1 MWYKNSSDSLEKEV
15 CPINF
20 DKNTKEIQR
29 GKGNISIN
37 HAEKT
42 GCPYGKENHLWIPSH
57 AIKTNSKG
65 IIDLNVK
72 GKNYKTSGRKHKR
85 ICLRT
90 WVGRDLLYRAQKVPA
105 IK

>member
-42 GCPYGKENHLWIPSH
+42 GCPYGKENHL
-57 AIKTNSKG
+57 
-65 IIDLNVK
+65 
-72 GKNYKTSGRKHKR
+72 
-85 ICLRT
+85 
-90 WVGRDLLYRAQKVPA
+90 
-105 IK
+105 